1 MRGSLHR
8 VGKED
13 NFYCLIGDKFFP
25 DPILPHLNLIVC
37 VYIIEYF
44 LIL

>member
-13 NFYCLIGDKFFP
+13 NFYCLVGDKFFT
-25 DPILPHLNLIVC
+25 DPISPHLTLIVC
-37 VYIIEYF
+37 IYIIEYF